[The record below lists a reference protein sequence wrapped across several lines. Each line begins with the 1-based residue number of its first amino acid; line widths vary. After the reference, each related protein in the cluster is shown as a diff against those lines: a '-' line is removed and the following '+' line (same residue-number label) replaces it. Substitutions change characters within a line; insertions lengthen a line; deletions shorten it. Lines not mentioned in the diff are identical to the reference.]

1 MESRHV
7 VVGLVLAV
15 TAMGAAACARDR
27 SIPSAQDLSESL
39 MTADDLDGSWNINSG
54 PQGGDAAIDP
64 SGILTEEQREL
75 VPSFDF
81 CDRASDDSRKVAATL
96 RPLVFR
102 QLDLVVEDGIDPPF
116 DRAGH
121 MVFLQEF
128 LYVDPPYLMASS
140 FASLREGMNQCLGEV
155 PAGEEGPGYVE
166 TLPIPEVGE
175 DRLGALITIEEAG
188 GWAEWH
194 VQEALVREGAVL
206 MRLVLVDIR
215 AGAAPYFTAEDFGEI
230 VRTAASTL

>member
-1 MESRHV
+1 MNVRNV
-7 VVGLVLAV
+7 VRGSMLLFGLGVF
-15 TAMGAAACARDR
+15 TSCGGEET
-27 SIPSAQDLSESL
+27 IH
-39 MTADDLDGSWNINSG
+39 TADDLSRMLLTDADLDGEWVLFNG
-54 PQGGDAAIDP
+54 PQGGDEMVDA

-75 VPSFDF
+75 VPSFDL
-81 CDRASDDSRKVAATL
+81 CDRASDDSRKVAAAL